1 MVKRPRHHVAN
12 VRLSYS
18 FVRIMAGS
26 DLSLRRLPMMSAT
39 SRNPGPVVWLTAC
52 VHGNEVGGI
61 VIVQEVFKHIRRRL
75 LRGALHAFPL
85 MNPLGFE
92 TASRSITM
100 TREDLNRSFPGNPN
114 GSLGERIAD
123 RIFTTILDTSPT
135 LVLDFHNDWIKSIP
149 YVLIDRDPGGAH
161 KVTYEKTKQAAQQT
175 GLCTILDTDELKSSL
190 SYNLLLRDVPAITLE
205 MGEPYV
211 VNEANVEYG
220 LGAVWSTLVHLQM
233 VAPPESPS
241 KYPLPPG
248 YGNGCLLTYWDKPY
262 ASKTGI
268 VRFLAKPGGVVK
280 AGQPF
285 AKIINAFGKKQEM
298 VTTVKDAIILGHT
311 DSSAVFPGMPIM
323 AFGIATEKTFPEK
336 NTKQTKRTKYH

>member
-1 MVKRPRHHVAN
+1 
-12 VRLSYS
+12 
-18 FVRIMAGS
+18 
-26 DLSLRRLPMMSAT
+26 
-39 SRNPGPVVWLTAC
+39 VVWLTAC
-52 VHGNEVGGI
+52 GHGNEVGGI
-61 VIVQEVFKHIRRRL
+61 VIVQEVFKRIRRRL

-149 YVLIDRDPGGAH
+149 YVLIDRDPGNVH

-190 SYNLLLRDVPAITLE
+190 SYNLLLRDIPAVTLE

-211 VNEANVEYG
+211 VNEANVEHG

-233 VAPPESPS
+233 VEPSVNSS
-241 KYPLPPG
+241 KYPLPPE

-268 VRFLAKPGGVVK
+268 VRFLAKPGDVVK

-285 AKIINAFGKKQEM
+285 AKIINAFGKKQEV

-323 AFGIATEKTFPEK
+323 AFGIATEKTLPEK
-336 NTKQTKRTKYH
+336 NTEQTKRARPH